1 MVNPVQIPM
10 VFSDSRACSTA
21 PVLTSEAMS
30 SIFKVA
36 SKPGNGRGSSTNQT
50 RLKIIKYITP
60 KKPANILATIPIKA
74 RLTASPSANVIKGPL
89 ASSYRASLARRN
101 IAGNVKINPVDA

>member
-21 PVLTSEAMS
+21 PVLTSDAMS
-30 SIFKVA
+30 NIFKVA

-74 RLTASPSANVIKGPL
+74 RLTASPSANVINGPL